1 MKFLVFFLVFI
12 TTLIFLICLWQIVTS
27 DRRKITERL
36 HILSREEKQQ
46 EADELSKPLKERILE
61 PFLDTLSGYLS
72 RLMPKAQR
80 STLKN
85 KLSLAG
91 NPFNLKAHEFMG
103 IQYLTAL
110 FACLVAGLIG
120 RIQGMDFK
128 EIAIVAMV
136 AALSGF
142 KLPLLYLKI
151 KSQKRQKQIDYDL
164 PNIIDLL
171 TVSVEAGL
179 GFDAALAKVTVKA
192 RGILSDEFRKVLHEI
207 KMGKS
212 RREALKDL
220 INRTGAEELS
230 NFISAVLQADGL
242 GVSMSHI
249 LRIQSEQMRRKRRQ
263 RAEEEAM
270 KAPIKMLF
278 PMVFFIFPCIFI
290 VLLGP
295 AVIKIFTQLFAN

>member
-1 MKFLVFFLVFI
+1 MKFLLFFLVFA
-12 TTLIFLICLWQIVTS
+12 TTLILLVCLWQIVTS
-27 DRRKITERL
+27 NRRKITERL
-36 HILSREEKQQ
+36 NLLSRDEKQ
-46 EADELSKPLKERILE
+46 EDNDELSKPLKERVLE
-61 PFLDTLSGYLS
+61 PFLDKLSQYLS
-72 RLMPKAQR
+72 RLMPKTQR
-80 STLKN
+80 QTLRN
-85 KLSLAG
+85 KLALAG
-91 NPFNLKAHEFMG
+91 NPLNLKAHEFMAL
-103 IQYLTAL
+103 QYAAAIFFSIISGVIIWLRGMETKIVLILILAG
-110 FACLVAGLIG
+110 FA
-120 RIQGMDFK
+120 
-128 EIAIVAMV
+128 
-136 AALSGF
+136 GF
-142 KLPLLYLKI
+142 KLPVVFLKI
-151 KSQKRQKQIDYDL
+151 KSQKRQKQIAREL

-171 TVSVEAGL
+171 TVSMEAGL

-192 RGILSDEFRKVLHEI
+192 KGILSDEFRKVLHEI

-220 INRTGAEELS
+220 VKRTEAEELS

-242 GVSMSHI
+242 GVSMTQI

-295 AVIKIFTQLFAN
+295 AIIKIFTQLFAN